1 MFKDYFPAHLVTL
14 NTIKVSKREEQRIS
28 IMLTRFPQREVL
40 VTAFNFGATGEER
53 ILSQLSPNLPVSMCE
68 ALSITDM
75 YQFPSFSSYFF
86 FHFQYNQA
94 QRDLIFCLQIFES
107 LSNGRGIRFVLFGPK
122 WQKQDNSVETPGR
135 VYVFIPYRKNNF
147 YRDV

>member
-40 VTAFNFGATGEER
+40 VTAFNFGATGGER
-53 ILSQLSPNLPVSMCE
+53 TLRQLSPHLPVSMCE
-68 ALSITDM
+68 ALSLTCTNFLPFLPIL
-75 YQFPSFSSYFF
+75 F

-94 QRDLIFCLQIFES
+94 QGDLIFVFKYLKVCQMEEGLDLFCLVPS
-107 LSNGRGIRFVLFGPK
+107 GRNRT
-122 WQKQDNSVETPGR
+122 NSVETPGR
-135 VYVFIPYRKNNF
+135 VDVFIPYRKHNF
-147 YRDV
+147 YRGI